1 MEEKPLFFTHF
12 WNEPKKIECSRY
24 KISKGDL
31 YIFKL
36 NKRQKRTMQS
46 NRHSTAAH
54 SAMQHFTVKFSIAQ

>member
-31 YIFKL
+31 YICKIEQET
-36 NKRQKRTMQS
+36 KT
-46 NRHSTAAH
+46 HYAE
-54 SAMQHFTVKFSIAQ
+54 